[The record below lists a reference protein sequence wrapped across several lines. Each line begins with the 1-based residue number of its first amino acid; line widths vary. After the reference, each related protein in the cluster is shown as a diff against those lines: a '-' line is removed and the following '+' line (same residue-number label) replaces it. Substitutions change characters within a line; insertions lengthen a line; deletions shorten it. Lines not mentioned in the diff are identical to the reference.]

1 MDLNYVFEPKW
12 QHEHARLRSLEAT
25 FHDNTTAILTA
36 RGVTA
41 GWSCLEVGAGAG
53 GVARWLAARV
63 GPSGRVVATDRDTR
77 FLAGLDDVR
86 EHDIAED
93 PILDERFDLAH
104 ARTVLEHVPARTE
117 ALARMVAA
125 VRPGGWVVIED
136 VTFEGPAADLI
147 AACTA
152 PDALAARYR
161 PMLSVVAKVFRA
173 AGADPTYAV
182 ALPTHLA
189 SAGLEEVGGQIFAPM
204 IGGGNDWVRMTLE
217 HLRTP
222 ITSMGLAT
230 EDEIEQSLTA
240 MAGDNFHLPPLMV
253 SAWGRRPL

>member
-1 MDLNYVFEPKW
+1 MTYVFEPKW

-25 FHDNTTAILTA
+25 FHDNTTTVLAA
-36 RGVTA
+36 RGVTD

-53 GVARWLAARV
+53 GVARWMAACV
-63 GPSGRVVATDRDTR
+63 GRTGRVVATDRDTR

-93 PILDERFDLAH
+93 PVLDEGFDLAH
-104 ARTVLEHVPARTE
+104 ARAVLEHIPARQE

-152 PDALAARYR
+152 PDEVATSYR
-161 PMLSVVAKVFRA
+161 SMLSAVAAVFRA
-173 AGADPTYAV
+173 VGADPTYAV
-182 ALPTHLA
+182 GLPTRLTE
-189 SAGLEEVGGQIFAPM
+189 AGLEEVGAQIFAPVLTR
-204 IGGGNDWVRMTLE
+204 GDDWVRMTLD

-222 ITSMGLAT
+222 IAAMGLAT
-230 EDEIEQSLTA
+230 DDEVEYAYKA
-240 MAGDNFHLPPLMV
+240 MDSDNFHVPPLMV
-253 SAWGRRPL
+253 SAWGRRPR